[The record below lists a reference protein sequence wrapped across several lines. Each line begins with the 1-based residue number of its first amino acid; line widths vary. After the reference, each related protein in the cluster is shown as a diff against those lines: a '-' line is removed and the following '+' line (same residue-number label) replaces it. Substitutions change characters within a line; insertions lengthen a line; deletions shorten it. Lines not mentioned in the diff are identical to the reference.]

1 MQARVAASQPLGLE
15 LLDGFNGGRGQQVDV
30 IIDPGQ
36 ELESVEQHRR
46 GAPQQG
52 GGLARHDAPVG
63 QLDRRGRLAG
73 GLSHLQRGP
82 HDGAVLLA
90 HPHLGHEQRDPLGL
104 DGGDDL
110 ALLGHQ
116 GPVVAADDLLAGGLP
131 AGIIIAD
138 AVAGHVDTHVRRRG
152 VGRGAQDLLEQAAQD
167 REDLDVAVVVDGL
180 DAVGSQVEGV
190 DHVDVVE
197 VGGGG
202 LVGDVDRVVQ
212 RQVPDREGLEL
223 RVARG
228 DAPLVVVVDLG
239 QAGGHLAAAR
249 AGGGDDHQVPPG
261 LNVLVAPVALR
272 RDDAGDV
279 TGVAGDGEVTVD
291 RDAQRLELALEVLG
305 LTVVISPLG
314 HDDAAHVEPVAAEG
328 VDVAQQVVLVGDAQ
342 VRADLVAGEVLG
354 VDRHDDLD
362 LVGQLGEHDDL
373 VVRSEARQHARGVHV
388 VNELAA
394 ELQIE
399 LAAELGAALRDV
411 AGLHPQVLVA
421 VESDAQWALLEAV

>member
-1 MQARVAASQPLGLE
+1 M
-15 LLDGFNGGRGQQVDV
+15 
-30 IIDPGQ
+30 
-36 ELESVEQHRR
+36 
-46 GAPQQG
+46 
-52 GGLARHDAPVG
+52 
-63 QLDRRGRLAG
+63 
-73 GLSHLQRGP
+73 
-82 HDGAVLLA
+82 
-90 HPHLGHEQRDPLGL
+90 
-104 DGGDDL
+104 
-110 ALLGHQ
+110 
-116 GPVVAADDLLAGGLP
+116 
-131 AGIIIAD
+131 
-138 AVAGHVDTHVRRRG
+138 
-152 VGRGAQDLLEQAAQD
+152 
-167 REDLDVAVVVDGL
+167 
-180 DAVGSQVEGV
+180 EGV

-261 LNVLVAPVALR
+261 LDVLVAPVTLR

-328 VDVAQQVVLVGDAQ
+328 VDVAQQVVLVGDSQ
-342 VRADLVAGEVLG
+342 VRTDLVAGQVLG

-373 VVRSEARQHARGVHV
+373 VVRGEARQHARGVHV

>member
-1 MQARVAASQPLGLE
+1 M
-15 LLDGFNGGRGQQVDV
+15 
-30 IIDPGQ
+30 
-36 ELESVEQHRR
+36 
-46 GAPQQG
+46 
-52 GGLARHDAPVG
+52 
-63 QLDRRGRLAG
+63 
-73 GLSHLQRGP
+73 
-82 HDGAVLLA
+82 
-90 HPHLGHEQRDPLGL
+90 
-104 DGGDDL
+104 
-110 ALLGHQ
+110 
-116 GPVVAADDLLAGGLP
+116 
-131 AGIIIAD
+131 
-138 AVAGHVDTHVRRRG
+138 
-152 VGRGAQDLLEQAAQD
+152 
-167 REDLDVAVVVDGL
+167 
-180 DAVGSQVEGV
+180 GSQVEGV

-261 LNVLVAPVALR
+261 LDVLVAPVALG

-291 RDAQRLELALEVLG
+291 GDAQRLELALEVLG
-305 LTVVISPLG
+305 LAVVISPLG
-314 HDDAAHVEPVAAEG
+314 HDDAAHVETVAAEG
-328 VDVAQQVVLVGDAQ
+328 VDVTQQVVLVGDAQ

-373 VVRSEARQHARGVHV
+373 VVRGEARQHARGVHV